1 MAEVRIYDAAMNFK
15 GLIENQTSVLW
26 NRKYFDTGSFELY
39 CPITDNNRALLQMG
53 RLVWIRGAAEAG
65 VIESLTMEQ
74 SDVYNRIT
82 AKGRFLESYMSRR
95 LIRPTYN
102 IQNGRVET
110 AMREILSNAVA
121 IPLVQLG
128 PDMGFTETVS
138 FQATY
143 KNLLDYEKRL
153 AKFSNIGFRFRPDF
167 TDKTITFELYK
178 GLDRTMQQSD
188 RNRVVFSQSYGN
200 INEAKYSV
208 NDQLLKTVCYVGGQG
223 EGSARTYVIAGDD
236 TLTGLERREVY
247 INASDIQDEDLT
259 TAEYEAALLQRGN
272 NELENDVLSDSFE
285 CETNA
290 DGNFVYKRH
299 YDLGDIVTIRKENWN
314 IEANLR
320 LTEIT
325 EVYEYGAMK
334 VQPTFGTPLPEAIDW
349 SETDG

>member
-1 MAEVRIYDAAMNFK
+1 MEVRIYDASMNFK

-26 NRKYFDTGSFELY
+26 NRSYFGSGSFELY
-39 CPITDNNRALLQMG
+39 CPITDNNRDLLQMG

-65 VIESLTMEQ
+65 VIESLVLEQ
-74 SDVYNRIT
+74 TNIKNEIT
-82 AKGRFLESYMSRR
+82 VKGRFLESYMSRR

-110 AMREILSNAVA
+110 AMRQILSNAVA

-128 PDMGFTETVS
+128 TDNNFPETVS

-143 KNLLDYEKRL
+143 KNLLDYEIRL
-153 AKFSNIGFRFRPDF
+153 AKYSNIGFRFRPDF
-167 TDKTITFELYK
+167 TNKTITFELYK
-178 GLDRTMQQSD
+178 GLDRTLQQSD
-188 RNRVVFSQSYGN
+188 RNRVIFSQGYGN

-236 TLTGLERREVY
+236 TLTGLDRREVY

-272 NELENDVLSDSFE
+272 NELENDVLANSFE
-285 CETNA
+285 CVTNA
-290 DGNFVYKRH
+290 DGNFVYKTH

-314 IEANLR
+314 VATNLR

-325 EVYEYGAMK
+325 EIYEYGEMK
-334 VQPTFGTPLPEAIDW
+334 VSPTFGTPLPERIDW
-349 SETDG
+349 SESDG